1 MEFDPIEAAC
11 NQIQDSSQ
19 STPSSL
25 SDRISPETYERWT
38 EAREFRQNIQN
49 GKVWLNTPPPT
60 TPPERHNPSQLYQC
74 HRKIYY
80 RQLNA
85 PEESVDPSG
94 VFWTGKRFEEELML
108 PYLEDIVRPVAYVR
122 NSMWVDY
129 EVETER
135 GAIQIRG
142 ETDPVIVDAESQP
155 LLITEIKTKRS
166 VSDLDEPNDHH
177 IAQTFAYMEGLSRE
191 WDTEVRDGAII
202 YGSRTTLDIE
212 VFEVTFDEDTWK
224 ELVVD
229 WAANHTEYRLNEEL
243 PPADPIFGWECQF
256 CSYRNR
262 CGRGDSRYE
271 DVGAEGL
278 LPLFGD
284 YPEEKIV
291 EYLEDNDWAK
301 LTPTLATKFPTLT
314 DSFGVH
320 PWECPRC
327 SSRHRHGEVEWD
339 GDLKSPP
346 LCPSCKADGIPVELV
361 EPSPEN
367 QRVVGEQ

>member
-1 MEFDPIEAAC
+1 MGFAAVRVRRWALLVLTC
-11 NQIQDSSQ
+11 AALTAAPDGASAQRVAKYGADFLGVGVGGRALGMGGAYVA
-19 STPSSL
+19 L
-25 SDRISPETYERWT
+25 SDDVHSGYW
-38 EAREFRQNIQN
+38 
-49 GKVWLNTPPPT
+49 
-60 TPPERHNPSQLYQC
+60 
-74 HRKIYY
+74 
-80 RQLNA
+80 NA
-85 PEESVDPSG
+85 AG
-94 VFWTGKRFEEELML
+94 L
-108 PYLEDIVRPVAYVR
+108 
-122 NSMWVDY
+122 
-129 EVETER
+129 
-135 GAIQIRG
+135 
-142 ETDPVIVDAESQP
+142 
-155 LLITEIKTKRS
+155 
-166 VSDLDEPNDHH
+166 
-177 IAQTFAYMEGLSRE
+177 AQTRYPQAAYMHVERFAG
-191 WDTEVRDGAII
+191 V
-202 YGSRTTLDIE
+202 
-212 VFEVTFDEDTWK
+212 VTFDEETWK

-229 WAANHTEYRLNEEL
+229 WVAKHTEYRLNEEL
-243 PPADPIFGWECQF
+243 PPADPVFGWECQF

-284 YPEEKIV
+284 YPEEKVV
-291 EYLEDNDWAK
+291 EYLEANDWAK